1 MFEGEI
7 IMKKTN
13 MLILAILMIAF
24 FSAPSF
30 ASTKWDDFIAE
41 RAQYEKIKDL
51 GIPVIDNLRKSTV
64 EGSEEELWS
73 KLWVGDAKSRSSAGV
88 ALMDSIFPNG
98 DPSRWQEVS
107 GFVSNAGRA
116 PRQLA
121 GLDAF
126 FVVVSAVRELP
137 DGIWA
142 SAFLLENFGKSTRG
156 RMYFIDDTT
165 PEIRA
170 LVDDVVA
177 KTQLKGDWSS
187 SLIRGHTPLLPR
199 FNGYISMGRAM
210 DRRMQFFSGHG
221 SMAGNGNYAWDR
233 NTGYIYE
240 INDQMGMV
248 SPSF

>member
-1 MFEGEI
+1 M
-7 IMKKTN
+7 MKKIN
-13 MLILAILMIAF
+13 MLILAILMIAVL
-24 FSAPSF
+24 STPCF
-30 ASTKWDDFIAE
+30 ATTNWNDFIAE
-41 RAQYEKIKDL
+41 RAQYEKIQDL
-51 GIPVIDNLRKSTV
+51 GIPVIDNLRKATV
-64 EGSEEELWS
+64 EGSEAELWN
-73 KLWVGDAKSRSSAGV
+73 KLWVGDAKTRATVGV

-121 GLDAF
+121 GLDAL
-126 FVVVSAVRELP
+126 FVVAAAVRELP
-137 DGIWA
+137 EGIWA
-142 SAFLLENFGKSTRG
+142 SAFLLNNFGKSTRG

-177 KTQLKGDWSS
+177 QTQLKGDWSS
-187 SLIRGHTPLLPR
+187 SVIRGHTPLLPR

-210 DRRMQFFSGHG
+210 DRRMEFFSGHG

-240 INDQMGMV
+240 ISDQMGMV
-248 SPSF
+248 SPAR